1 MNWNPFEIF
10 MIMSFLYVKKKIQH
24 PFQCDTT
31 KIKSSVS
38 NSQVCYE
45 SKKKSKL
52 LFWLLM
58 PYGIATINNHFLLSE
73 NYNKVNVFSL

>member
-24 PFQCDTT
+24 PFQCDAT

-38 NSQVCYE
+38 NSRVCYE
-45 SKKKSKL
+45 GKK
-52 LFWLLM
+52 
-58 PYGIATINNHFLLSE
+58 IQITILTTDAIWNCH
-73 NYNKVNVFSL
+73 YK